1 MGQGKRKEKELL
13 IDAELFAELGR
24 SWKKVGRVKS
34 GLKRGEY
41 DNELSRFRDDG
52 VLEMGEKEEIAEP
65 DGWVDWDEEGSW
77 RVGVRGMLAPGL
89 EVVAGG
95 LGGPVAPR
103 RRPGR

>member
-41 DNELSRFRDDG
+41 DNELSRFRYDV
-52 VLEMGEKEEIAEP
+52 VLDMGEKEEIAEP

-77 RVGVRGMLAPGL
+77 RARGGGVLALLPRGRR
-89 EVVAGG
+89 GG
-95 LGGPVAPR
+95 RGIP
-103 RRPGR
+103 